1 MYSIVKMC
9 KKIIFVPFLFVTA
22 FLSSCSE
29 QEKVEEFRI
38 KERCIGNVC
47 SLTLVD
53 LSINRSRNVIG
64 KITDHTLSSMN
75 VNPNPPTSI
84 KWSFDGDGGVSPDNE
99 TMERLGLDG
108 CIDECKLDDANP
120 TGWVFK
126 DYGPQI
132 VYVEGTV
139 KDSDGNQRKFEIT
152 KNFTTVEHP
161 IDIVD
166 SIKGSAKGNIITAS
180 VDDSKIESVKRSL
193 ESVYN
198 NVNFTWSIS
207 SDDEDAI
214 LAPDVEGKGI
224 LDAQFKGLNYSKA
237 YKVTLKVTSTDK
249 DGNEISASAT
259 SAEIMTGKVTDL
271 IDGNNNSLQLLVDSI
286 QGSAEGNI
294 ITASVDES
302 NMAGLK
308 SSLESVYKDV
318 GFVWS
323 ISSDV
328 EGAILAPD
336 VKGKGQLDAQF
347 KGLNYSKAYKVT
359 LKVTANDN
367 GKEISTSATS
377 ADIMTGKITD
387 LIDGNNNSLQ
397 LLVNSIQGS

>member
-126 DYGPQI
+126 DYGSQT
-132 VYVEGTV
+132 VHVEGMV
-139 KDSDGNQRKFEIT
+139 EVPNKNQRKFEVT
-152 KNFTTVEHP
+152 KHFTTVEHP
-161 IDIVD
+161 I
-166 SIKGSAKGNIITAS
+166 
-180 VDDSKIESVKRSL
+180 EL
-193 ESVYN
+193 
-198 NVNFTWSIS
+198 
-207 SDDEDAI
+207 
-214 LAPDVEGKGI
+214 
-224 LDAQFKGLNYSKA
+224 
-237 YKVTLKVTSTDK
+237 
-249 DGNEISASAT
+249 
-259 SAEIMTGKVTDL
+259 
-271 IDGNNNSLQLLVDSI
+271 LQLLANNI
-286 QGSAEGNI
+286 KAKAEGNVV
-294 ITASVDES
+294 TAVVDES
-302 NMAGLK
+302 KFDEAR
-308 SSLESVYKDV
+308 
-318 GFVWS
+318 
-323 ISSDV
+323 
-328 EGAILAPD
+328 
-336 VKGKGQLDAQF
+336 
-347 KGLNYSKAYKVT
+347 
-359 LKVTANDN
+359 
-367 GKEISTSATS
+367 SA
-377 ADIMTGKITD
+377 
-387 LIDGNNNSLQ
+387 
-397 LLVNSIQGS
+397 